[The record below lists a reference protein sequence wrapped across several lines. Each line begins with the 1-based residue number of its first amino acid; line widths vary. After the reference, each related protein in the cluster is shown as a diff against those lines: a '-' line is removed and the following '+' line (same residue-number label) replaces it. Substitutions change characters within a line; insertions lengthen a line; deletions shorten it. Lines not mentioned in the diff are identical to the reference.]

1 MSLIDEY
8 VASVLA
14 LAIITA
20 FTAMGLNVQIGFTGL
35 LNLGIM
41 VFPLIAAYTTAIL
54 TTQFGLGFLPA
65 MAAGI
70 MLSGAAAYLIAIPS
84 LRTKGD
90 YFGIVTMGFGLIG
103 YSLALNLRE
112 ITRGPL
118 GISGIPKP
126 EILGFVL
133 QDFESFFFFSA
144 VLLVAAY
151 LLLERVLNS
160 PFGRILRAIREDE
173 DGCMALGKDTGKY
186 KTTAFVIGAMAASVS
201 GALFA
206 SYSTFI
212 DPSSFDFLSS
222 VMAVFAVLLGGAGNL
237 LGSVLGGF
245 LIIILPEPLRFLD
258 LPPDSFAAL
267 RRIIFG
273 LAIILI
279 IIFRGRGILP
289 EKVKHH
295 L

>member
-1 MSLIDEY
+1 MIDEY

-14 LAIITA
+14 LAIITS
-20 FTAMGLNVQIGFTGL
+20 FTAMGLNVQLGFTGL

-41 VFPLIAAYTTAIL
+41 VFPLIAAYASAIL
-54 TTQFGLGFLPA
+54 TTQFGIGLLPS

-70 MLSGAAAYLIAIPS
+70 ALCGAAAYIISIPS
-84 LRTKGD
+84 LKTKGD
-90 YFGIVTMGFGLIG
+90 YFAIVTLGFGLIG
-103 YSLALNLRE
+103 YSLALNLSG

-126 EILGFVL
+126 DILGIQL
-133 QDFESFFFFSA
+133 SDFESFFFFSA
-144 VLLVAAY
+144 LLLLGVY
-151 LLLERVLNS
+151 LLLDRVLNS

-173 DGCMALGKDTGKY
+173 DGCMALGKDTVKY
-186 KTTAFVIGAMAASVS
+186 KTAAFVLGAMVAGMS
-201 GALFA
+201 GPLFA

-237 LGSVLGGF
+237 LGSIAGAFAIVA
-245 LIIILPEPLRFLD
+245 LPEPLRFLD
-258 LPPDSFAAL
+258 LGPDTFAAM

-273 LAIILI
+273 LVIIAL
-279 IIFRGRGILP
+279 IIFRGRGLLP
-289 EKVKHH
+289 EKARKSS
-295 L
+295 